1 MIYSHRLVCIAFVLS
16 LATLSFK
23 DCGSSNQSAN
33 KNQNTSTAN
42 TSVSPIRPDNQPA
55 SQIIYGITIEDTN
68 KPQKIVDTIKRIKKE
83 TGREVMTRILV
94 DPQREITD
102 KYVERFAKVRAVGPV
117 MVLVADSHDMYRFND
132 DDGTLYEQR
141 INECYTKLG
150 RYVDIWEIGNEVNG
164 EWTDYSRLENEEDAD
179 FDKRLEAELKTG
191 DPEKFKK
198 IRDMVGK
205 QIARAFHVINDKGG
219 KTALTF
225 YYNEHLGRTCL
236 QDEVSFGQEY
246 GMFRWIDQH
255 VTDQKM
261 RDNLDYVFIS
271 FYEDDCKI
279 STGKKNED
287 IIADAKGYI
296 ETFDRLSKI
305 FKKAGVGFGEFG
317 PQCYYEG
324 GRGSKACIVDQAEF
338 IDRYYKKYNGLITTP
353 KYVGGYF
360 YWYGLQDMISS
371 NRPAVTDLIKAIPKT

>member
-1 MIYSHRLVCIAFVLS
+1 MTYYYRLACIALLLS

-23 DCGSSNQSAN
+23 DCQSSNQSAN
-33 KNQNTSTAN
+33 KNQNIPAAN
-42 TSVSPIRPDNQPA
+42 MSVSAIRSDDPPA

-68 KPQKIVDTIKRIKKE
+68 NPQNIVDTIKRIKKK
-83 TGREVMTRILV
+83 TGREVLTRILV
-94 DPQREITD
+94 DPEREITD

-117 MVLVADSHDMYRFND
+117 MALVADSHDMYRFND
-132 DDGTLYEQR
+132 TDGKLYEQR
-141 INECYTKLG
+141 LEECYTKLG

-164 EWTDYSRLENEEDAD
+164 EWTDYRRLENETDAD

-191 DPEKFKK
+191 DPEKFKE

-205 QIARAFHVINDKGG
+205 QIARAFHVINNKGG

-236 QDEVSFGQEY
+236 QDDVSFGREY
-246 GMFRWIDQH
+246 EMFRWIDRH
-255 VTDQKM
+255 VTDQEM

-279 STGKKNED
+279 STGKKKD
-287 IIADAKGYI
+287 DVIADANGYTD
-296 ETFDRLSKI
+296 TFNRLSKI

-324 GRGSKACIVDQAEF
+324 GRDSEACINDQAEF
-338 IDRYYKKYNGLITTP
+338 IERYYKKYNGLIKTP

-360 YWYGLQDMISS
+360 YWYGLQDMIPSS
-371 NRPAVTDLIKAIPKT
+371 RPAVTDLIKAIPKT